1 MSNLLLFDVYNR
13 RYTYLNM
20 CRCRYMYIVHI
31 INIDLFA
38 YNQCYKTLLCD
49 VVKVGKHARLST

>member
-20 CRCRYMYIVHI
+20 YRCICIVYIIH
-31 INIDLFA
+31 IDLFA
-38 YNQCYKTLLCD
+38 YNVCFRVLLCD